1 MFFMNVWTQKSCG
14 LCEGMQ
20 PQTEVMTEDF

>member
-1 MFFMNVWTQKSCG
+1 MNVWTQKSCD

-20 PQTEVMTEDF
+20 PQTEVMTEDC